1 MANPSMKRVG
11 GPIETMSWGVAT
23 QKGNKIYLHI
33 LKWEK
38 EPLSIPYVGNI
49 AQASIWPSRS
59 QVKVTQEGNGLVLH
73 LSEDDIDEIDT
84 IVELELAED
93 LDKKL

>member
-1 MANPSMKRVG
+1 MHSECRKYIVR
-11 GPIETMSWGVAT
+11 AT
-23 QKGNKIYLHI
+23 
-33 LKWEK
+33 
-38 EPLSIPYVGNI
+38 
-49 AQASIWPSRS
+49 IWPSRS
-59 QVKVTQEGNGLVLH
+59 QVALTREGNGFVLH